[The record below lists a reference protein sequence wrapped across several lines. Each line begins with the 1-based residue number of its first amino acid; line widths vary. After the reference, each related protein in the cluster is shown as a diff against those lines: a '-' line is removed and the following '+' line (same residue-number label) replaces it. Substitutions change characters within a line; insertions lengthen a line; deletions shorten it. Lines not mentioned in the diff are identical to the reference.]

1 MEEFRRKML
10 DSNDVYAQD
19 NNIIVDDSEQSD
31 ENGIKT
37 KGLKLNDNLD
47 FNNVHIKGTLEVDGE
62 STFNKDVKTK
72 NNAHFIDNGNVVVSQ
87 IEESIE
93 KVEPEREI
101 KDGYNL
107 YAVTDVDKE
116 NNKIKFY
123 YSKFAP
129 LDNNNLIPASF
140 LPSYVDDVIE
150 VSNFYKTD
158 GTEIEKNNESSMKAL
173 FSGKGDDGTIYTK
186 QKGVSGKIYI
196 FNAENG
202 SISKNQVS
210 IYRWSGSQF
219 VEIADFDAL
228 ESWCKN
234 NLVNYSVVEN
244 NNGEIKYVLKST
256 NDNERGS
263 VSFKGTN
270 GSNLTYD
277 KNKNQIVINVEYSGD
292 NWISVDNA
300 NKTIKHKTHSTT
312 SETIESSNDSTLIGP
327 SGKINIP
334 SISFDSNGHKSGNS
348 SKTVNMIGLA
358 TDKNDGFL
366 SKEDK
371 EKINGIVEGAN
382 YYEAKMILSNSDSG
396 TQLSAS
402 DSNAYVNFIE
412 SYKNPKD
419 AVKTENHID
428 TSIGFIAG
436 NNVTIVGTLK
446 NGKGIITFNGYDTTI
461 KAGSN
466 VIPTKETVNVL
477 NTIAENKNGFNRE
490 YSYGTVTVLTSKGV
504 ASLIGKVDYIDGIT
518 FANNEIKYTKKVS
531 TTPVSIITF
540 KGEGGISVDTSNKV
554 LTIKHSNAKI
564 TAGNS
569 KINATEISP
578 ATTQLTIPYFSYDEY
593 GHITEKTSQTIK
605 LSDFASKK
613 SLDDYVKKV
622 DEHDYAIKTS
632 TKGYG
637 LYNEDNTLKGV
648 EIDLTPY
655 AKEADLNSYKIKSTD
670 NGYGLFDKVDK
681 MQGSEIVL
689 PDLTPYAKK
698 TDVHTYQ
705 VKKSTNGYSLYDDT
719 NTVKGTEIVIPNA
732 PDLTPYVK
740 KTDLDPYAKK
750 EDIPD
755 YEVKASEKGYRLY
768 DDNNNPKGVE
778 IEMPDLSPYAKKT
791 DLDNYNYYT
800 SNLIITDSKTAT
812 TAKTSTSNSTYLNL
826 IESNKAGTKS
836 VKNSIK
842 VTGSGQTSVKSNGTE
857 IIVTSQQNQ
866 DNDTKYSMTIG
877 SGQNVNNEKVEVNPR
892 IQLVENGN
900 ALKSTSVV
908 VGADWLKAYSNGNT
922 DISIAHKKISD
933 MNETIEPTFSK
944 IGYDSYGH
952 VVSSSPV
959 DYTDIKPFVDNLI
972 PEYSIV
978 ENPDHQGYY
987 YLTDGTEQKGSEF
1000 KVDNQVLRI
1009 KASGNVVAGY
1019 DGTEVK
1025 EVDIAGAGSIV
1036 VTSPRTG
1043 SIVIRGTDTVY
1054 TLPTASSSVL
1064 GGVKIGNNITIASD
1078 GTISVEKP
1086 IYYEGATTDY
1096 GTVTIN
1102 NKTISLSQAV
1112 GKIND
1117 TTYKGEIFNDY
1128 ENNVA
1133 SAYWSH
1139 AEGRWNKATGFAS
1152 HSEGQSCLAQA
1163 EMSHAEGASCETAEK
1178 ASYSH
1183 AEGHGTNVQGVAAH
1197 AEGDTTQANGSSSH
1211 SEGKGTIANGNYSH
1225 AQNAYTIASGMDQT
1239 ALGKYNVEDT
1249 EDKYSVIIGNG
1260 NSTSIRKN
1268 MFTADWNG
1276 VMTSYGDTSDYVLQ
1290 NTDGSTIS
1298 LRNLVLSSGS
1308 KSSVSYSSTVKSG
1321 TELGRLT
1328 IDNVNYSIYMPSTS
1342 GAVTSTTYKNNIT
1355 DVKSTVIGTIT
1366 VNGSTNYNVSI
1377 PTISNSASY
1386 KDGLSIGSA
1395 SYGDTTTSYYVPYA
1409 TSSSYGLVKAGT
1421 NTTISNGVISST
1433 DTKYTL
1439 NLSGQNLSLVNSNNG
1454 TTVKTIAL
1462 PQTSIGNLIFTDGNH
1477 SVYYNGTTSTIKLGG
1492 SLSVDNTNNQIN
1504 AKNTTYSLN
1513 KTNNIYTLTD
1523 SDGTDVGVIAI
1534 PNTLRNPNNLI
1545 FKNSNISVEYNGETA
1560 KTINLGSNI
1569 DFTYNS
1575 SSKNYTLNAKN
1586 TTYNIKT
1593 TANGYGLYDSS
1604 NVMQGSEIVI
1614 PNLSNYA
1621 KKSDIPNKTLTL
1633 TDSIETSLS
1642 YNPNEAKTLRFGSG
1656 LNFYKDDDGIYN
1668 LETYSDNYTIKKT
1681 TNGYGLYN
1689 SSDALVGTEIVTPNL
1704 SNYATKDEVGITS
1717 IKSSSNKFG
1726 NIGVSTSGHTATLS
1740 LSGSPIW
1747 YDSSG
1752 TIRLAPNITGSN
1764 PTVAF
1769 GTKDMTVVQ
1778 ESKDTGK
1785 KESIQVNFLHL
1796 SNVIRNMYDIL
1807 YDLCAKH
1814 NISPTYGNKYY
1825 NRTTKECLD
1834 DIPGSLLSAIA
1845 RTNL

>member
-19 NNIIVDDSEQSD
+19 SNIIVDDSEQSD

-158 GTEIEKNNESSMKAL
+158 GTEIEKNDESSMKAL

-228 ESWCKN
+228 ENWCKD
-234 NLVNYSVVEN
+234 NLVSYSVIEN

-256 NDNERGS
+256 NDGERGS
-263 VSFKGTN
+263 VGFKATN

-277 KNKNQIVINVEYSGD
+277 KNKNQIIINVEYSGD
-292 NWISVDNA
+292 NWVAVNNA

-312 SETIESSNDSTLIGP
+312 TETIESSNDSTLIGP
-327 SGKINIP
+327 NGKINIP
-334 SISFDSNGHKSGNS
+334 SISFDSNGHKSDSS
-348 SKTVNMIGLA
+348 SKTVNMVGLA

-371 EKINGIVEGAN
+371 GKINGIVEGAN
-382 YYEAKMILSNSDSG
+382 YYEAKMIMSNSDSG

-402 DSNAYVNFIE
+402 NSNAYINFVE

-419 AVKTENHID
+419 TVKTENHID
-428 TSIGFIAG
+428 TSIGLVAG
-436 NNVTIVGTLK
+436 DNVTIVGTL
-446 NGKGIITFNGYDTTI
+446 NSGKGIITFNGYDTTI

-466 VIPTKETVNVL
+466 VIPADETVNVL
-477 NTIAENKNGFNRE
+477 NTITESKNGFDRE

-504 ASLIGKVDYIDGIT
+504 SSLIGKIDYVDEIS
-518 FANNEIKYTKKVS
+518 FANNSINYTKKVS
-531 TTPVSIITF
+531 TTPISIITF
-540 KGEGGISVDTSNKV
+540 KGEGGISVDTSNKT

-564 TAGNS
+564 LAGND

-578 ATTQLTIPYFSYDEY
+578 ATTQLTIPYLSYDEY
-593 GHITEKTSQTIK
+593 GHITEKTNQTIK

-613 SLDDYVKKV
+613 SLDNYVKKE
-622 DEHDYAIKTS
+622 DEHDYTIKTS

-655 AKEADLNSYKIKSTD
+655 AKEAELNSYKIKSTD
-670 NGYGLFDKVDK
+670 SGYGLFDKTDK
-681 MQGSEIVL
+681 MQGSEIVM
-689 PDLTPYAKK
+689 PDLSPYAKK
-698 TDVHTYQ
+698 AEVHTYQ

-755 YEVKASEKGYRLY
+755 YEVKVTEKGYRLY
-768 DDNNNPKGVE
+768 DDDNNPKGVE
-778 IEMPDLSPYAKKT
+778 IEMPDLSSYAKKT

-842 VTGSGQTSVKSNGTE
+842 VIGSGQTSVKSNGTE
-857 IIVTSQQNQ
+857 IVVTSQQNQ
-866 DNDTKYSMTIG
+866 DNDTKYSMTVG
-877 SGQNVNNEKVEVNPR
+877 SGQTVNNEKVEVNPR
-892 IQLVENGN
+892 IQLVENN
-900 ALKSTSVV
+900 NTLKSTSVV
-908 VGADWLKAYSNGNT
+908 VGADWIKAYSNGNT

-944 IGYDSYGH
+944 VGYDSYGH
-952 VVSSSPV
+952 IVSSSPV
-959 DYTDIKPFVDNLI
+959 GYTDIKPFVDNLV

-1000 KVDNQVLRI
+1000 KIDNQVLRI

-1086 IYYEGATTDY
+1086 IYYQGATTDY
-1096 GTVTIN
+1096 GTVAIN
-1102 NKTISLSQAV
+1102 DNTVSLSQAV

-1128 ENNVA
+1128 GNNVA

-1139 AEGRWNKATGFAS
+1139 AEGRWTKATGFAS
-1152 HSEGQSCLAQA
+1152 HAEGQSCLAQA
-1163 EMSHAEGASCETAEK
+1163 EMSHAEGASCEIAEK

-1183 AEGHGTNVQGVAAH
+1183 AEGHNTNVQGVSAH
-1197 AEGDTTQANGSSSH
+1197 AEGDNTQANGSSSH
-1211 SEGKGTIANGNYSH
+1211 SEGKVTIANGAYSH
-1225 AQNAYTIASGMDQT
+1225 AQNSYTIASGSNQT
-1239 ALGKYNVEDT
+1239 VLGRYNVEDT
-1249 EDKYSVIIGNG
+1249 GDRYSVIIGNG
-1260 NSTSIRKN
+1260 NDVKRDN

-1298 LRNLVLSSGS
+1298 LRNLVMSSGS
-1308 KSSVSYSSTVKSG
+1308 KSSVSYSSTVTSG

-1342 GAVTSTTYKNNIT
+1342 GVVTSTTYKNNIT
-1355 DVKSTVIGTIT
+1355 DVKNTVIGTIT
-1366 VNGSTNYNVSI
+1366 VSGSTNYNVSI
-1377 PTISNSASY
+1377 PTINNSASY

-1395 SYGDTTTSYYVPYA
+1395 SYGDTTTNYYVPYA

-1462 PQTSIGNLIFTDGNH
+1462 PQTSIGNLIFTDGSH

-1534 PNTLRNPNNLI
+1534 PNTLRNPNSLI
-1545 FKNSNISVEYNGETA
+1545 LKNSNTSIDYNGEAA
-1560 KTINLGSNI
+1560 KTINLGNNI

-1621 KKSDIPNKTLTL
+1621 KKSDILNKTLTL

-1656 LNFYKDDDGIYN
+1656 LNFYEDEDGTYN
-1668 LETYSDNYTIKKT
+1668 LETYNDSYTMKKT

-1689 SSDALVGTEIVTPNL
+1689 SSNALIGTEIVIPNL

-1747 YDSSG
+1747 YDSTG

-1769 GTKDMTVVQ
+1769 GSDGKMTIVGDGY
-1778 ESKDTGK
+1778 SH
-1785 KESIQVNFLHL
+1785 SIDYFHMLTTLQTIH
-1796 SNVIRNMYDIL
+1796 DIL
-1807 YDLCAKH
+1807 YELCKLH
-1814 NISPTYGNKYY
+1814 NIKIKNGHYRYSKL
-1825 NRTTKECLD
+1825 TTLES
-1834 DIPGSLLSAIA
+1834 DIYALKGEVNSTIA
-1845 RTNL
+1845 RTQLL